1 MRSIFKLFFSM
12 VLTIS
17 MIFSFIQPSV
27 FAMDEEVQKV
37 ITQLENID
45 TLQEMQ
51 DKRYTYSVTTVTD
64 STNKKALATHEK
76 KRSEYETYV
85 SNMFAARLAAQTAYD
100 ALTDEQK
107 AQIDISLV
115 NKLNNTLPNVFHK
128 QTFSITPSKNEY
140 AFQSVYG
147 YEVGTSMVSKQIPQT
162 FILVDTIDG
171 KTSWTPNG
179 LFEYGNSNYDVTYC
193 CDVTTPIV
201 YGTNYKRV
209 NLEDSNYYGKN
220 ASKHIRAILENS
232 YPYVS
237 VDQMKANLKAGGLN
251 ANFVD
256 SLSRGDLISAVQMAI
271 WSYANSNDFNGATG
285 YYATIDVKT
294 NIGRNFNPI
303 HDYTNETWNWTA
315 GYGLRTYDAED
326 EYRINNLAY
335 YLCNLEGVEANDD
348 QIVISNIKVSRADLV
363 ARSTDLYNV
372 GMYVYLNNGGREN
385 DDLVVNVIS
394 YHVNEDGTTT
404 ITSRNNQPVN
414 GREKISISVNARK
427 NDMIKVTV
435 EGTQTVSK
443 GVYFYEPEG
452 GRDVSQSLVGVSQG
466 KTRIKVEETFE
477 FVENIDQMGLR
488 IYKTDG
494 NTGYPLSDITF
505 DIYKVNETVEDLSKK
520 PTSEEIEKIKV
531 EENKVA
537 SLTTDTTGYAHTTL
551 EKGIYLIVEQHNS
564 EKVKAPADPF
574 YLTIPMQQQIVD
586 DEGNTSIEVLDIVS
600 IYPKNDST
608 EEPEEPP
615 VVPPTPDKVTGQ
627 FSILKVDSKDKQVL
641 ERAKFQLYKPALP
654 TDTNTETIEYNGI
667 KYAVVPVF
675 VDGNEVIL
683 ITDENGTAI
692 SPKLECGAY
701 FLVETKAPSG
711 YNLLEEAISIT
722 ILSSEVSDIQVFEIE
737 NKRGVLL
744 PETGGSGITYTL
756 IIGGILSFIASII
769 LIANRRVKYVNFRDE
784 DIF

>member
-1 MRSIFKLFFSM
+1 
-12 VLTIS
+12 
-17 MIFSFIQPSV
+17 
-27 FAMDEEVQKV
+27 
-37 ITQLENID
+37 
-45 TLQEMQ
+45 
-51 DKRYTYSVTTVTD
+51 
-64 STNKKALATHEK
+64 
-76 KRSEYETYV
+76 
-85 SNMFAARLAAQTAYD
+85 
-100 ALTDEQK
+100 
-107 AQIDISLV
+107 
-115 NKLNNTLPNVFHK
+115 
-128 QTFSITPSKNEY
+128 
-140 AFQSVYG
+140 
-147 YEVGTSMVSKQIPQT
+147 
-162 FILVDTIDG
+162 
-171 KTSWTPNG
+171 
-179 LFEYGNSNYDVTYC
+179 
-193 CDVTTPIV
+193 
-201 YGTNYKRV
+201 
-209 NLEDSNYYGKN
+209 
-220 ASKHIRAILENS
+220 
-232 YPYVS
+232 
-237 VDQMKANLKAGGLN
+237 
-251 ANFVD
+251 
-256 SLSRGDLISAVQMAI
+256 
-271 WSYANSNDFNGATG
+271 
-285 YYATIDVKT
+285 
-294 NIGRNFNPI
+294 
-303 HDYTNETWNWTA
+303 
-315 GYGLRTYDAED
+315 
-326 EYRINNLAY
+326 
-335 YLCNLEGVEANDD
+335 
-348 QIVISNIKVSRADLV
+348 
-363 ARSTDLYNV
+363 
-372 GMYVYLNNGGREN
+372 MYVYLNNGGREN

-394 YHVNEDGTTT
+394 YHINEDGTTT

-414 GREKISISVNARK
+414 GRDKISISVNARK

-477 FVENIDQMGLR
+477 FVEKIDQSGLR

-505 DIYKVNETVEDLSKK
+505 DIYQVNETVEDLSKK

-537 SLTTDTTGYAHTTL
+537 SLTTDATGYAHTTL

-574 YLTIPMQQQIVD
+574 YLTIPMQQSIVD
-586 DEGNTSIEVLDIVS
+586 DEGNNSIEVLDIVS

-641 ERAKFQLYKPALP
+641 EGAKFQLYKPALS
-654 TDTNTETIEYNGI
+654 TDTNTETIEYDGVQ
-667 KYAVVPVF
+667 YAVVPAF

-683 ITDENGTAI
+683 ITDENGTAV

-744 PETGGSGITYTL
+744 PETGGNGITYML
-756 IIGGILSFIASII
+756 IIGGLLSFIASII